1 MNCTYQ
7 KRKVYSYM
15 LKNMKMARKI
25 SLFVGSSLVI
35 GLLILCLVVRSSAT
49 SSMEEVTLNRMQ
61 EASDARAE
69 LIRQYV
75 SNLQTY
81 IKGATEVNIVKTG
94 LTNQSSSAVI
104 DQLQAYIDTYAA
116 MQTNLE
122 GLFVCN
128 LDTLQIAHSIHDA
141 VGGYASSAEAM
152 SAAYDSMFST
162 REPYL
167 RGIKVSPTTG
177 AQVIVNYAPV
187 FNDNGDPIGY
197 VGAGVSSEGL
207 LDILNTLEF
216 KGLDNCHYL
225 LLDLGSSSYIFS
237 TDTSQIGQEITDENL
252 LNLMTKADSSTS
264 GTYSFTQKDAN
275 MDIITAYTVIPE
287 YNMMFVVLDTE
298 AEAYASVH
306 KLANFVVLLSIL
318 VLVIILGVTIAVVT
332 SISKDLTKVS
342 GVISDIGENMDM
354 TRASGL
360 DSFTGRKDEIGTIVA
375 ATRHLTTSITD
386 VVTEL
391 QRKSKELYS
400 TSENL
405 SDIASQTLNNVSQVD
420 IAVQEIAEGATN
432 QAQETEK
439 ASSNVLEMGNQI
451 SETTEEAATMKDVS
465 TQMQKSSEEAIS
477 VVRSLSDIGVQ
488 ARNAVDEIYE
498 QTNVTNASAQ
508 RIKEATD
515 IIASIAE
522 ETNLLSLNAS
532 IEAAR
537 AGEAGRGFAV
547 VATQIQKLAEQ
558 SNESAQLI
566 EGITATLISDS
577 DKAVETM
584 EEVKNIM
591 INQGEY
597 VDKVID
603 IFGEVKSGIDE
614 TISGIG
620 RISQKAATMDES
632 RSIVVDTVQSL
643 SAIAQEN
650 AASAEETSASASI
663 VGNLMHDISGSATQ
677 LSDIAKE
684 VDASISTF
692 TI

>member
-1 MNCTYQ
+1 
-7 KRKVYSYM
+7 M